1 MTKEQDGNVKLVIVD
16 MIMPGAAVDDTIR
29 RFKAIDPSVRVLLSS
44 GYSQNGEAVRKLM
57 QNCSGFIQKPFR
69 LSSLSKKVRE
79 LLGAAQDE
87 NP

>member
-1 MTKEQDGNVKLVIVD
+1 MEERKKSSRRCRKAVI
-16 MIMPGAAVDDTIR
+16 GR
-29 RFKAIDPSVRVLLSS
+29 LLSS

-57 QNCSGFIQKPFR
+57 QNGSGFIQKPFR